1 MATVKQVQVEATLG
15 PKFKIESQI
24 REHKLFVDQPA
35 SGGGENA
42 GPTPLEYL
50 FLSLA
55 GCIATI
61 GRIAARQRRIEL
73 RGMTVR
79 VEGDLDLEVL
89 MGKPSDKRAG
99 FTGIKV
105 IATIDAD
112 ISKQEKEEFLHEVDR
127 RCPVSENIRNL
138 TPMQFEVA

>member
-1 MATVKQVQVEATLG
+1 MATVKQTQVEAKLG

-24 REHKLFVDQPA
+24 REHKLYVDQPA
-35 SGGGENA
+35 NAGGENA

-61 GRIAARQRRIEL
+61 GRIVARQKRIEL
-73 RGMTVR
+73 RGMTVK
-79 VEGDLDLEVL
+79 VEGELDIEVL
-89 MGKPSDKRAG
+89 MGKPSEKRAG
-99 FTGIKV
+99 FTGVKV
-105 IATIDAD
+105 IADIDAD
-112 ISKQEKEEFLHEVDR
+112 ISKEEKEKFLHEVDR
-127 RCPVSENIRNL
+127 RCPVSENIRNV